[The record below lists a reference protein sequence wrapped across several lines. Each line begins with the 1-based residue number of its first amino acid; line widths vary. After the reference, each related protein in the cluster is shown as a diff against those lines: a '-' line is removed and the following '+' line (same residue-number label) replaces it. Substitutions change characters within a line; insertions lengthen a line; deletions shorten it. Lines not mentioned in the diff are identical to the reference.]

1 MSKFKIGDIVAR
13 KSYGRDIFF
22 KIVDIK
28 ENVAGTIAVLKG
40 ISYRIIA
47 DSTEDDLVIQSEQN
61 VREYQRKSFLK
72 TDRRTR
78 EIKDAMYRK
87 NIKKAYYKK
96 TTRDNSHKFKRPGKV
111 LHLDGD
117 EEYLDTCLKEYKKL
131 YVSVDGKYVPEKE
144 QPYHVYE
151 LLKKYTPDILV
162 LTGHDGLIKGEKN
175 YDNINSYR
183 NSRYFIEAV
192 REARKFNS
200 DLDGLVIF
208 AGACQSMYNNIVKAG
223 ANYASSPSRVLIH
236 ALDPVYVS
244 HKIAYSH
251 IEKVISPVEIINATI
266 TGYKGIGGLDTRG
279 RYRDGYPIEPY

>member
-13 KSYGRDIFF
+13 QSYGKDIFF
-22 KIVDIK
+22 KIVDLK
-28 ENVAGTIAVLKG
+28 ERVEGTIAILKG

-47 DSTEDDLVIQSEQN
+47 DSPEEDLVIESEQN
-61 VREYQRKSFLK
+61 VREYQRSSFLK
-72 TDRRTR
+72 TDRKTR
-78 EIKDAMYRK
+78 AIKDAMYRK

-96 TTRDNSHKFKRPGKV
+96 TTRDNSRKFKRPGKV

-117 EEYLDTCLKEYKKL
+117 EEYLDTCIKEYEKL
-131 YVSVDGKYVPEKE
+131 YVNVDGKYVPEKE
-144 QPYHVYE
+144 QPYYVYE

-162 LTGHDGLIKGEKN
+162 LTGHDGLIKGKN
-175 YDNINSYR
+175 NYKDINNYR
-183 NSRYFIEAV
+183 NSRYFIQAV

-208 AGACQSMYNNIVKAG
+208 AGACQSMYNEIIKAG

-244 HKIAYSH
+244 QKIAYSH
-251 IEKVISPVEIINATI
+251 TEKLISPMDIINATI

-279 RYRDGYPIEPY
+279 RYREGYPIEPH